1 MSSEEDQ
8 PLADADGELATVMQ
22 ENAQRAIA
30 LARKHYETDLDYS
43 LSAVRDLEN
52 ALERLQ
58 RSLNGWVY
66 RLFLRRKRDRIL
78 ANAAVLFGAYL
89 GEVLIREY
97 GGVWQR
103 SPEGPSEG
111 AAMVLLTGGIVLAP
125 PERVYKRLTEGEA
138 ASLSHY
144 VAAIPAMR
152 GQAGIDEEDEEE
164 A

>member
-8 PLADADGELATVMQ
+8 PSADADGELATVMR

-43 LSAVRDLEN
+43 PGGLRNLEN
-52 ALERLQ
+52 ALGRLE
-58 RSLNGWVY
+58 RSLNGWIY
-66 RLFLRRKRDRIL
+66 RVFLRRKRDCIL

-97 GGVWQR
+97 GGVWRR
-103 SPEGPSEG
+103 SPEGPFEG
-111 AAMVLLTGGIVLAP
+111 AATVLLTGGIALAP
-125 PERVYKRLTEGEA
+125 PERVYKRLTEGEES
-138 ASLSHY
+138 SLTHY
-144 VAAIPAMR
+144 VAAIPAIR
-152 GQAGIDEEDEEE
+152 GQAENDEEQ